1 MLKIGGAI
9 LVIVGCSGFGILL
22 SYHTKNE
29 THALKYL
36 ISALDFI
43 DCELSFRLTP
53 LSQAFLRASEISVGC
68 IQSFLI
74 SAAQEMEH
82 CSQTDAAHCIGTA
95 LDNCNNIPP
104 VTRTRIHCL
113 AQSMGIFDLEG
124 QIRCIRKENAENNRI
139 LMEIMCNQK
148 ERLKCYNT
156 LCCCTGIALVILFL

>member
-104 VTRTRIHCL
+104 VTRTRI
-113 AQSMGIFDLEG
+113 S
-124 QIRCIRKENAENNRI
+124 RCFSGWMRASSSSSTLTMDRLTIGSRRLTHPSNSAE
-139 LMEIMCNQK
+139 M
-148 ERLKCYNT
+148 
-156 LCCCTGIALVILFL
+156 TGA